1 MSDSRHFIACDF
13 REARGSAAPGETRTR
28 IRRIQGMIENSNR
41 FVVLLLGMA
50 LTSVVSLLLA
60 GVLSISALWSGAP
73 MAMNAW
79 LVTLLPAVA
88 SVPVMAIAIK
98 VICFL
103 TEQRDQLRIE
113 IERKTIA
120 ENRFSRLAN
129 TDELTGL
136 GNRRSFVE
144 RAREAMALSR
154 RHAQPLALLFVDVD
168 GLKELNDN
176 EGHARG
182 DLALKQLARALR
194 QCLRQS
200 DYAARYG
207 GDEFVILMPQTDM
220 HAATIAAERLR
231 AAIETGNDGMPLT
244 VSVGL
249 ASTQGTHVGIEELV
263 ARADEALYVAKRAGR
278 NQVCT
283 TFPDG
288 NRHLVTRHGSMELR
302 ARSA

>member
-13 REARGSAAPGETRTR
+13 RETRDSAAPGETRTR
-28 IRRIQGMIENSNR
+28 IRRVQGMIENSSR

-88 SVPVMAIAIK
+88 SVPVIAIAIK

-207 GDEFVILMPQTDM
+207 GDEFVILMPPTDM

-231 AAIETGNDGMPLT
+231 AAIETGNDGLPLT

>member
-13 REARGSAAPGETRTR
+13 RETRDSAAPGETRTR
-28 IRRIQGMIENSNR
+28 IRRVQGMIENSSR

-88 SVPVMAIAIK
+88 SVPVIAIAIK

-231 AAIETGNDGMPLT
+231 AAIETGNDGLPLT